1 MEINRNAISI
11 TGPTPANG
19 GVMHTLRSMLFGD
32 DGPSFSDVL
41 DLVNPL
47 QHIPIVGALYR
58 KLTGD
63 VIAPAIRVAGG
74 ALFGGPIGAALSLG
88 SMLVE
93 PANAKEGATKTADP
107 VVASAEAPSGQPY
120 RGGWIVN
127 AAMTGQI
134 LPFAPSSIPTIAEAS
149 KTTAKVAETNHPE
162 VRRGGWIVAQAYAL
176 NDAEQAVNGKATG
189 QIDDTV

>member
-1 MEINRNAISI
+1 MEINRTALPV
-11 TGPTPANG
+11 TGPAPANG
-19 GVMHTLRSMLFGD
+19 GVMHTLRSMLFG

-47 QHIPIVGALYR
+47 QHIPIIGSLYR

-74 ALFGGPIGAALSLG
+74 ALFGGPLGAALSLG

-93 PANAKEGATKTADP
+93 PASAKEGAPRTADP
-107 VVASAEAPSGQPY
+107 VVALAEASSGQPY

-127 AAMTGQI
+127 AAMTGQM
-134 LPFAPSSIPTIAEAS
+134 LPFAPSSIPATAEATKS
-149 KTTAKVAETNHPE
+149 PAKIAETNHPE

-176 NDAEQAVNGKATG
+176 NAAEQAANDKVAG
-189 QIDDTV
+189 QIDDAV